1 MPGRIRGKENAME
14 RCESLENLPCA
25 LFCCREDEPLTL
37 TYMNE
42 RFLELT
48 GYTRSELAALG
59 NSLAAL
65 IPPSDLK
72 VLRGGGRSSDGGRP
86 GEVEYRLRRRDRSVL
101 WLSERSR
108 RLPDGGFLCAAMDIT
123 ARIKDIELLKSRAD
137 KDSLTGL
144 LNRMAFQEQ
153 ATEYLTGPDSR
164 PSAVLIL
171 DVDDFKEINDV
182 CGHLTADTVLIEMA
196 AALRRSFRLRDLVG
210 RIGGD
215 EIMVLLKDIESPDDV
230 SKKIRAAQAAVA
242 KCGVRLQL
250 ERPVTCS
257 VGAAMAPLDGTDFSE
272 LYRKADEA
280 LYQVKAAGKNGL
292 MLYQNLQAQNT
303 LPYCH
308 KRTDIDSDRE
318 LSPSSAD
325 SLIGHV
331 FKLLFESAGP
341 APDPLERLL
350 HIIGRKLDASA
361 VCLLEP
367 GEGDLLQ
374 VSHEW
379 LAESVTMSWRVLP
392 LKALPREEP
401 ERVFARTT
409 QQLPPALSNLT
420 SPGVKCLLGCRLELN
435 GRFLGCLLAAD
446 CAAPHLR
453 WTEDQTALLARLSR
467 LIELYIATHTL

>member
-1 MPGRIRGKENAME
+1 ME
-14 RCESLENLPCA
+14 RCETAFGPMENLPCA
-25 LFCCREDEPLTL
+25 LFCCQEDEALTL
-37 TYMNE
+37 TYMNQ

-48 GYTRSELAALG
+48 GYSRSELAALG

-65 IPPSDLK
+65 ILPADLK
-72 VLRGGGRSSDGGRP
+72 VLRGGGRSSDGVRP
-86 GEVEYRLRRRDRSVL
+86 GQVEYRIRRRDRSVL

-108 RLPDGGFLCAAMDIT
+108 RLEDGGGFLCTAADIT
-123 ARIKDIELLKSRAD
+123 AKMKDIEILKNKAD

-171 DVDDFKEINDV
+171 DIDDFKEINDV

-215 EIMVLLKDIESPDDV
+215 EIMVLLKDIQSPEAV
-230 SKKIRAAQAAVA
+230 SKKIRAAQAAAA

-257 VGAAMAPLDGTDFSE
+257 VGAAMSPEDGTDFSE

-292 MLYQNLQAQNT
+292 MLYQNLQAQST
-303 LPYCH
+303 DPYCH
-308 KRTDIDSDRE
+308 KRTEIDSDRE
-318 LSPSSAD
+318 LSPSAAD

-331 FKLLFESAGP
+331 FRLLFERSAAP
-341 APDPLERLL
+341 DAALPDPLERLL
-350 HIIGRKLDASA
+350 HIIGRKLDAGA
-361 VCLLEP
+361 VFLLEP
-367 GEGDLLQ
+367 AEGGLLQ

-379 LAESVTMSWRVLP
+379 LSEDVTMSWRVLP

-401 ERVFARTT
+401 GRVFAKTT
-409 QQLPPALSNLT
+409 QQLPPALANLT

-453 WTEDQTALLARLSR
+453 WTGDQTALLARLSR
-467 LIELYIATHTL
+467 LVELYIAAPTL